1 MTASFLANLQRAHA
15 APPAAAAAH
24 ARFAGD
30 HRLLALRNRLFADAA
45 PLMERGM
52 RLHVLVDPVLVD
64 PLEDAP
70 GRQQA
75 VPLPLTGRHD
85 DRTRHPYL
93 LALGDIGRDEI
104 IDRALDLDWAEA
116 TRHVE
121 RETRGST
128 VCALLACEPEHTAEV
143 ARSLAE
149 FSRRRAASRQ
159 QPFLRLW
166 DPRVA
171 ELLMPLLSATA
182 SRELT
187 GGAAAW
193 WTLDRRGELV
203 GHFAIDGA
211 ARTDGDRVWQSPAV
225 VDILASAG
233 AINGVLNALQ
243 DAGVAP
249 SRFPSTSTLLA
260 LIARARSQWGLADDF
275 DLIQFA
281 LHGVLVRADFDADP
295 DVRAAMSQARA
306 RGDSCIEALNS
317 FDESH
322 WEQGRHV

>member
-15 APPAAAAAH
+15 APPAAAAH
-24 ARFAGD
+24 ARFAGE
-30 HRLLALRNRLFADAA
+30 HGLLALRGRLFTDAA

-52 RLHVLVDPVLVD
+52 RLHVLVDPMLVD
-64 PLEDAP
+64 PLADAS
-70 GRQQA
+70 GREQA
-75 VPLPLTGRHD
+75 VPLPLTSRHD
-85 DRTRHPYL
+85 DRMRHPYL

-104 IDRALDLDWAEA
+104 IDKALDLAWAEA

-128 VCALLACEPEHTAEV
+128 VCALLACAPEHTAEV

-149 FSRRRAASRQ
+149 LSRRRAASQ
-159 QPFLRLW
+159 HQPFLRLW

-187 GGAAAW
+187 GGAEGW
-193 WTLDRRGELV
+193 WTLDRRGDLV
-203 GHFAIDGA
+203 SHLAIDGA
-211 ARTDGDRVWQSPAV
+211 VRTDRDRAWQSPAV

-295 DVRAAMSQARA
+295 DVRAAMSEARA
-306 RGDSCIEALNS
+306 RGESCLEALHS

>member
-128 VCALLACEPEHTAEV
+128 VCALLACEPEHGGGRPV
-143 ARSLAE
+143 AGRIFAPTSRFATTTLPAALG
-149 FSRRRAASRQ
+149 SARRRTVDALAVR
-159 QPFLRLW
+159 
-166 DPRVA
+166 DGV
-171 ELLMPLLSATA
+171 
-182 SRELT
+182 T
-187 GGAAAW
+187 G
-193 WTLDRRGELV
+193 TDRRSGSLV
-203 GHFAIDGA
+203 DPGS
-211 ARTDGDRVWQSPAV
+211 AR
-225 VDILASAG
+225 
-233 AINGVLNALQ
+233 
-243 DAGVAP
+243 
-249 SRFPSTSTLLA
+249 
-260 LIARARSQWGLADDF
+260 
-275 DLIQFA
+275 
-281 LHGVLVRADFDADP
+281 
-295 DVRAAMSQARA
+295 
-306 RGDSCIEALNS
+306 
-317 FDESH
+317 
-322 WEQGRHV
+322 